1 MTTQT
6 DAAARRSR
14 LLVLVPA
21 QVSLMVGLGLLVTTD
36 PLADLLTPVE
46 DRVSRAFAAGRAP
59 VADAVS
65 GGLSVLAGTGS
76 IAAVTLLC
84 VAALLLLP
92 RSPRWAEAVFLGASV
107 AVQSAVFLVVTVCV
121 QRPRPAVPHLD
132 AAPPTSSF
140 PSGHVGASVALFGG
154 LALLALTRTRG
165 PRRYVAVVAL
175 LLVPSLVGLS
185 RLYQGMHHPTDVV
198 GGLVNGAL
206 TLLVVGSVFL
216 ARRAP
221 DGADDDRSRRRS
233 SPGAAPIAPPGRRPA
248 GRVVVVRHPHAC
260 DDRLAT
266 RVRAVLEAHGHRDQR
281 WTRTTVEWP
290 SGDLAAACSG
300 PAQGA
305 AACSG
310 PTPGG
315 AARSGPAPDGAAR
328 SGPAPDGAARSGP
341 TLGGAASVPVDLV
354 VACGGDGTVRACAD
368 VVAGTGIALA
378 VVPCGTGNLLAR
390 NLGLPLDPATA
401 LEEALGGDCFGIDL
415 GRVRGDRLRPT
426 RFTVM
431 AGAGFDA
438 AMVRDASPRLKAR
451 LGWAAYLLAAARH
464 LRDPRTRVTI
474 RVDGGRRRRH
484 RARMVVVGNV
494 GTLQGGVELLPG
506 ARADSGQLDVV
517 LFDPEGAAGWLA
529 ATGHLMSRAV
539 RPRST
544 EPRQK
549 PRTVAAT
556 AEAGRRS
563 VARGAL
569 TYYRGRRVDIRFAG
583 ALPREIDGDA
593 LTDGRRLTVET
604 EPGALR
610 VRLPRAPGS
619 AATPPAAPTP
629 HRTARSD
636 GTPRAAGAPERA
648 APPDVLAPLAPGH
661 TQSGS

>member
-21 QVSLMVGLGLLVTTD
+21 QVSLMVGLGLLLTRD
-36 PLADLLTPVE
+36 PLAGLLTPVE

-59 VADAVS
+59 VADVVS

-76 IAAVTLLC
+76 IVAVTLLC

-92 RSPRWAEAVFLGASV
+92 GSPRWAEAVFLGASV
-107 AVQSAVFLVVTVCV
+107 AVQSAVFLAVSVCV

-154 LALLALTRTRG
+154 LALLALTRLRG
-165 PRRYVAVVAL
+165 PRQYVAVVTL
-175 LLVPSLVGLS
+175 LLVPPLVGLS
-185 RLYQGMHHPTDVV
+185 RLYRGMHHPTDVV

-216 ARRAP
+216 AGRAP
-221 DGADDDRSRRRS
+221 GGDDDPVGRRS
-233 SPGAAPIAPPGRRPA
+233 SPGAAPSGPPGGPAA

-260 DDRLAT
+260 DDRLAD
-266 RVRAVLEAHGHRDQR
+266 RVRAVLETHGHRDQR
-281 WTRTTVEWP
+281 WTGTTVDRP
-290 SGDLAAACSG
+290 SGELAEACSA
-300 PAQGA
+300 PA
-305 AACSG
+305 
-310 PTPGG
+310 PGG
-315 AARSGPAPDGAAR
+315 AGP
-328 SGPAPDGAARSGP
+328 
-341 TLGGAASVPVDLV
+341 VPVDLV

-401 LEEALGGDCFGIDL
+401 LEEALGGDCFGIDV
-415 GRVRGDRLRPT
+415 GRVWGDRLRPT

-451 LGWAAYLLAAARH
+451 LGWAAYLLAAVRH
-464 LRDPRTRVTI
+464 VRDPRTRVSV

-506 ARADSGQLDVV
+506 ARPDSGRLEVV

-529 ATGHLMSRAV
+529 ATGHLISRAL
-539 RPRST
+539 RPRT
-544 EPRQK
+544 AEPREK
-549 PRTVAAT
+549 ARTAADP

-563 VARGAL
+563 VAGGAL
-569 TYYRGRRVDIRFAG
+569 TYYSGRRVDIRFAG
-583 ALPREIDGDA
+583 AQPREIDGDT

-619 AATPPAAPTP
+619 TAVRPDAPAPR
-629 HRTARSD
+629 RTARGD
-636 GTPRAAGAPERA
+636 GVPRTAGAPDHPV
-648 APPDVLAPLAPGH
+648 PPEVLAPLAPRH

>member
-21 QVSLMVGLGLLVTTD
+21 QVSLMVGLGLLLTRG
-36 PLADLLTPVE
+36 PLANLLTPVE
-46 DRVSRAFAAGRAP
+46 DRVNRAVAAGRGP

-65 GGLSVLAGTGS
+65 GALSVLAGTES
-76 IAAVTLLC
+76 IIAVTLLC

-92 RSPRWAEAVFLGASV
+92 GSPRWSEAVFLGASV

-154 LALLALTRTRG
+154 LALLALTRLKG

-175 LLVPSLVGLS
+175 LLVPQLVGLS
-185 RLYQGMHHPTDVV
+185 RLYRGMHHPTDVV

-216 ARRAP
+216 AGRTP

-233 SPGAAPIAPPGRRPA
+233 SPGAVPAGPPGRRAA

-260 DDRLAT
+260 DDRLAD

-281 WTRTTVEWP
+281 WTGTTAERP
-290 SGDLAAACSG
+290 SGELAEICS
-300 PAQGA
+300 A
-305 AACSG
+305 
-310 PTPGG
+310 
-315 AARSGPAPDGAAR
+315 PAPGCSA
-328 SGPAPDGAARSGP
+328 PAPGWAAP
-341 TLGGAASVPVDLV
+341 VPVDLV
-354 VACGGDGTVRACAD
+354 VVCGGDGTVRACAD

-401 LEEALGGDCFGIDL
+401 LEEALGGDCFGIDV
-415 GRVRGDRLRPT
+415 GRVWGDRLRPT

-451 LGWAAYLLAAARH
+451 LGWAAYVLAAARH
-464 LRDPRTRVTI
+464 LRDPRTRVSL

-506 ARADSGQLDVV
+506 ARADSGRLDVV

-529 ATGHLMSRAV
+529 ATGHLISRAV
-539 RPRST
+539 RPRSM
-544 EPRQK
+544 EPRQNA
-549 PRTVAAT
+549 RTAADP
-556 AEAGRRS
+556 AQAGPRS
-563 VARGAL
+563 VAGGAL
-569 TYYRGRRVDIRFAG
+569 TYYRGRRIDIRFAG
-583 ALPREIDGDA
+583 AQPREIDGDP

-610 VRLPRAPGS
+610 VRLPRAPGPTALRPD
-619 AATPPAAPTP
+619 AATPR
-629 HRTARSD
+629 RTTRSD
-636 GTPRAAGAPERA
+636 GVPRGAGAPDCPV
-648 APPDVLAPLAPGH
+648 PPDVVSPLAPRH

>member
-21 QVSLMVGLGLLVTTD
+21 QVSLMVGLGLLLTRD
-36 PLADLLTPVE
+36 PLAGLLTPVE

-59 VADAVS
+59 VADVVS

-76 IAAVTLLC
+76 IVAVTLLC

-92 RSPRWAEAVFLGASV
+92 GSPRWAEAVFLGASV
-107 AVQSAVFLVVTVCV
+107 AVQSAVFLAVSVCV

-154 LALLALTRTRG
+154 LALLALTRLRG
-165 PRRYVAVVAL
+165 PRQYVAVVTL
-175 LLVPSLVGLS
+175 LLVPPLVGLS
-185 RLYQGMHHPTDVV
+185 RLYRGMHHPTDVV

-216 ARRAP
+216 AGRAP
-221 DGADDDRSRRRS
+221 GGHDDPAGRRS
-233 SPGAAPIAPPGRRPA
+233 SPGAAPSGPPGGPAA

-260 DDRLAT
+260 DDRLAD

-281 WTRTTVEWP
+281 WTGTTVDRP
-290 SGDLAAACSG
+290 SGELAEACSA
-300 PAQGA
+300 PA
-305 AACSG
+305 
-310 PTPGG
+310 PGG
-315 AARSGPAPDGAAR
+315 AGP
-328 SGPAPDGAARSGP
+328 
-341 TLGGAASVPVDLV
+341 VPVDLV

-401 LEEALGGDCFGIDL
+401 LEEALGGDCFGIDV
-415 GRVRGDRLRPT
+415 GRVWGDRLRPT

-451 LGWAAYLLAAARH
+451 LGWAAYLLAAVRH
-464 LRDPRTRVTI
+464 VRDPRTRVSV

-506 ARADSGQLDVV
+506 ARPDSGRLEVV

-529 ATGHLMSRAV
+529 ATGHLISRAL
-539 RPRST
+539 RPRT
-544 EPRQK
+544 AEPREK
-549 PRTVAAT
+549 ARTAADP

-563 VARGAL
+563 VAGGAL
-569 TYYRGRRVDIRFAG
+569 TYYSGRRVDIRFAG
-583 ALPREIDGDA
+583 AQPREIDGDT

-619 AATPPAAPTP
+619 TAVRPDAPAPR
-629 HRTARSD
+629 RTARGD
-636 GTPRAAGAPERA
+636 GVPRTAGAPDHPV
-648 APPDVLAPLAPGH
+648 PPEVLAPLAPRH

>member
-21 QVSLMVGLGLLVTTD
+21 QVSLMVGLGLLLTRD
-36 PLADLLTPVE
+36 PLVNLLTPME
-46 DRVSRAFAAGRAP
+46 DRVSRAFAADRAP

-65 GGLSVLAGTGS
+65 GVLSVLAGTES
-76 IAAVTLLC
+76 IVAVTLLC

-92 RSPRWAEAVFLGASV
+92 GSPRWAEAVFLGASV

-154 LALLALTRTRG
+154 LALLALTRLRG
-165 PRRYVAVVAL
+165 PRQYVAVAAL
-175 LLVPSLVGLS
+175 LLVPPLVGLS
-185 RLYQGMHHPTDVV
+185 RLYRGMHHPTDVV

-216 ARRAP
+216 AGRSP
-221 DGADDDRSRRRS
+221 HGAEENRSRRRS
-233 SPGAAPIAPPGRRPA
+233 SPGATSAGPPDGRAA

-260 DDRLAT
+260 DDRLAD

-281 WTRTTVEWP
+281 WTGTTVERP
-290 SGDLAAACSG
+290 SGELAETCS
-300 PAQGA
+300 AL
-305 AACSG
+305 
-310 PTPGG
+310 
-315 AARSGPAPDGAAR
+315 APDGAA
-328 SGPAPDGAARSGP
+328 P
-341 TLGGAASVPVDLV
+341 VPVDLV

-401 LEEALGGDCFGIDL
+401 LEEALGGDCFGIDV
-415 GRVRGDRLRPT
+415 GRVWGDRLRPA

-464 LRDPRTRVTI
+464 LRDPRTRVSL

-506 ARADSGQLDVV
+506 ARADSGRLDVV

-529 ATGHLMSRAV
+529 ATGHLIARAL

-544 EPRQK
+544 EPRQMA
-549 PRTVAAT
+549 RTAADP

-563 VARGAL
+563 VAGGAL
-569 TYYRGRRVDIRFAG
+569 TYYRGRRIDIRFAG
-583 ALPREIDGDA
+583 AQPREIDGET
-593 LTDGRRLTVET
+593 LTDGRRLTLET

-610 VRLPRAPGS
+610 IRLPRAPGS
-619 AATPPAAPTP
+619 TATRPDVPTP
-629 HRTARSD
+629 RRTARSD
-636 GTPRAAGAPERA
+636 RVPRAAGAPDRPV
-648 APPDVLAPLAPGH
+648 PPDALAPLAPRH

>member
-21 QVSLMVGLGLLVTTD
+21 QVSLMVGLGLLLTRD

-59 VADAVS
+59 VADVVS
-65 GGLSVLAGTGS
+65 GGLSVLAGTES
-76 IAAVTLLC
+76 IVAVTLLC

-92 RSPRWAEAVFLGASV
+92 GSPRWAEAVFLGASV
-107 AVQSAVFLVVTVCV
+107 AVQSAVFLVVSVCV

-154 LALLALTRTRG
+154 LALLALTRLRG
-165 PRRYVAVVAL
+165 PRQYVAVVVL
-175 LLVPSLVGLS
+175 LLVPPLVGLS
-185 RLYQGMHHPTDVV
+185 RLYRGMHHPTDVV

-216 ARRAP
+216 AGRAP
-221 DGADDDRSRRRS
+221 GGADDSGRRRS
-233 SPGAAPIAPPGRRPA
+233 SPGAAPSGPPGGPAA

-260 DDRLAT
+260 DDRLAD

-281 WTRTTVEWP
+281 WTRTTVERP
-290 SGDLAAACSG
+290 SGELADACSA
-300 PAQGA
+300 PASSGA
-305 AACSG
+305 A
-310 PTPGG
+310 PGG
-315 AARSGPAPDGAAR
+315 AAPGRAAP
-328 SGPAPDGAARSGP
+328 
-341 TLGGAASVPVDLV
+341 VPVDLV

-401 LEEALGGDCFGIDL
+401 LEEALGGDSFGIDV

-451 LGWAAYLLAAARH
+451 LGWAAYLLAAVRH
-464 LRDPRTRVTI
+464 VRDPRTRVSV

-494 GTLQGGVELLPG
+494 GTLQGGVELLPE
-506 ARADSGQLDVV
+506 ARPDSGRLDVV
-517 LFDPEGAAGWLA
+517 LFDPHGAAGWLA
-529 ATGHLMSRAV
+529 ATGHLLSRAL

-549 PRTVAAT
+549 ARTAADPT
-556 AEAGRRS
+556 EAGRRS
-563 VARGAL
+563 VAGGAL
-569 TYYRGRRVDIRFAG
+569 TYYSGRRVDIRFAR
-583 ALPREIDGDA
+583 AQPREIDGDV

-619 AATPPAAPTP
+619 TAMRPHAPAPR
-629 HRTARSD
+629 RTAGND
-636 GTPRAAGAPERA
+636 GAPRTAGAPDHPVPSE
-648 APPDVLAPLAPGH
+648 VLAPLAPRH